1 MASNSRTRLELACV
15 LIPSFIA
22 LKALINPQIDNS
34 FMEKNSAKE
43 EIRILLERYAQI
55 MKGEKEIKS
64 KGEEM
69 TKKDLIRPLFER
81 VLGWNFEKDVT
92 AEEKISKGWVDYGFR
107 INGVPKFF
115 LEAKALSE
123 NLDDEK
129 FFRQAV
135 NYAYY
140 KRCPWAILTNFETVK
155 ILNAEWEAPNYLYS
169 HFMTIKCNEFLDR
182 FDDLWLLSKEGFEQ
196 GSLDKVAEKYGKRTK
211 KTSVDKQLL
220 SDFTKFR
227 DVLSKNIT
235 KLNQARKLTQE
246 ELDES
251 IQRILDRLIFI
262 RNCEDRGLEE
272 KKLWEARNET
282 KVWKKLKEVFAYY
295 DKNYDSK
302 IFTYDPTDAKKVH
315 LCDTL
320 DVDDSVMREIIESLY
335 RTKDKSISYDFSII
349 DADVLGT
356 VYEQYLSHILKKTE
370 KRATLTENHTH
381 KKEQGIYYTPTYI
394 VDYIVRNAL
403 RELLEEKNVNVE
415 KIKVLDPACGS
426 GSFLIKAFDVLNE
439 YYKQNAK
446 DYSQTQLDLD
456 TGTTFTRKVK
466 ILQDNIFG
474 VDLDKQAVEIAQ
486 LNLLLKI
493 AEKGHRLPLLE
504 RNIRCGNSLIE
515 DEKLAGDKAFK
526 WEEQFNEIMREGGF
540 DVVIG
545 NPPYVRQ
552 EELSEIKPYLEAN
565 FETYQGTA
573 DLFVYFF
580 EKELKLLKENG
591 YFGMI
596 VSNKWLK
603 AGYGQNL
610 RKFLSEFWIEEFID
624 FGDLKV
630 FADATTYPC
639 IIIMRKIKRQNKRI
653 KVCLVKDLNFVSLD
667 GYVKE
672 NSFTVNQNKLDN
684 SGWNFQNIT
693 IEKILEKIR
702 SSSLPLEEYSKA
714 GVYRGIVTG
723 LGKAFEIDQET
734 RNRLIREDEKSSEI
748 IKPYLAGKEV
758 RRYSINFKQ
767 KYLIFTR
774 RGVDI
779 SKYPSILR
787 YLEKFRNELTPK
799 KDEEQ
804 KVGRKP
810 GNYKWYEI
818 QDSTEYYEDFE
829 KPKLIYGKFTVAPR
843 FAIDKNGYFA
853 NSANFCLPTDDRQ
866 LLAILNSRL
875 GWFLIMNTCTQIQ
888 GGYQLIWKY
897 FKNIPIAK
905 KKSPE
910 LERLS
915 EKMISLSSRLVEMG
929 DKKIDERARIEDEI
943 EKTDSE
949 IDELVYRIYG
959 ITESEKK
966 IIEGN

>member
-1 MASNSRTRLELACV
+1 
-15 LIPSFIA
+15 
-22 LKALINPQIDNS
+22 
-34 FMEKNSAKE
+34 MEKNNAKE

-81 VLGWNFEKDVT
+81 VLGWNFEEDVT

-140 KRCPWAILTNFETVK
+140 KRCPWAVLTNFETVK

-196 GSLDKVAEKYGKRTK
+196 GSLDRVAEKYGKRTK

-220 SDFTKFR
+220 NDFTKFR
-227 DVLSKNIT
+227 DMLSKNIT
-235 KLNQARKLTQE
+235 KLNQAKNLTQS

-272 KKLWEARNET
+272 KKLWEARIEI

-302 IFTYDPTDAKKVH
+302 IFTYDPTDARNVH

-320 DVDDSVMREIIESLY
+320 DIDDSIMREIIESLY

-370 KRATLTENHTH
+370 KRATLTENHAH
-381 KKEQGIYYTPTYI
+381 KKEQGIYYTPTHI

-403 RELLEEKNVNVE
+403 RELLEEKNVNLK

-426 GSFLIKAFDVLNE
+426 GSFLIKVFDVLDE
-439 YYKQNAK
+439 HYQQNDK
-446 DYSQTQLDLD
+446 DYNQTQLDFK

-504 RNIRCGNSLIE
+504 RNIRRGNSLID
-515 DEKLAGDKAFK
+515 DESIAGNEAFK
-526 WEEQFNEIMREGGF
+526 WEKEFGEIMANGGF
-540 DVVIG
+540 SVIVG
-545 NPPYVRQ
+545 NPPYGA
-552 EELSEIKPYLEAN
+552 ELSETERN
-565 FETYQGTA
+565 FVSKKFRFAGSNKNTA
-573 DLFVYFF
+573 LLFI
-580 EKELKLLKENG
+580 EKSLGLINENG
-591 YFGMI
+591 HFGMI
-596 VSNKWLK
+596 VPKSLAFSQLWKLGRELIKNHLTKVVDVSK
-603 AGYGQNL
+603 AFEDVLLEQMIIILDKSAKTKEYVLQDIFS
-610 RKFLSEFWIEEFID
+610 KESISIDKKFID
-624 FGDLKV
+624 STDSIILHGEKRDFEIFKKMNQSSKYLSDVSKTSRGLPFQKYLVKDKTKYPVVKGKTISRYNFWSSKEFLPEEVIEKNKKK
-630 FADATTYPC
+630 ATFLQQPKIISQRIVAHVTKPKDH
-639 IIIMRKIKRQNKRI
+639 IIIMSALDREGLMNVDTVENTILTDKDYSLEFLLCLLNSKLISWYAYRYIFSKAIRTMDLDDYYLGKIPLPSTKI
-653 KVCLVKDLNFVSLD
+653 
-667 GYVKE
+667 
-672 NSFTVNQNKLDN
+672 DN
-684 SGWNFQNIT
+684 SVF
-693 IEKILEKIR
+693 
-702 SSSLPLEEYSKA
+702 
-714 GVYRGIVTG
+714 VG
-723 LGKAFEIDQET
+723 LAK
-734 RNRLIREDEKSSEI
+734 RML
-748 IKPYLAGKEV
+748 
-758 RRYSINFKQ
+758 SIN
-767 KYLIFTR
+767 
-774 RGVDI
+774 
-779 SKYPSILR
+779 
-787 YLEKFRNELTPK
+787 
-799 KDEEQ
+799 
-804 KVGRKP
+804 
-810 GNYKWYEI
+810 
-818 QDSTEYYEDFE
+818 
-829 KPKLIYGKFTVAPR
+829 
-843 FAIDKNGYFA
+843 
-853 NSANFCLPTDDRQ
+853 
-866 LLAILNSRL
+866 
-875 GWFLIMNTCTQIQ
+875 
-888 GGYQLIWKY
+888 
-897 FKNIPIAK
+897 
-905 KKSPE
+905 
-910 LERLS
+910 ERLVV
-915 EKMISLSSRLVEMG
+915 LG
-929 DKKIDERARIEDEI
+929 DKGTDERAKTEEERK
-943 EKTDSE
+943 KTDLE
-949 IDELVYRIYG
+949 IDEQVYRIYG
-959 ITESEKK
+959 ITENEKE
-966 IIEGN
+966 IIEGSLK

>member
-1 MASNSRTRLELACV
+1 LENNVGMRVTYIVLEGMASNSRTRLELACV
-15 LIPSFIA
+15 LIPSFIT

-81 VLGWNFEKDVT
+81 VLGWNFEEDVT

-140 KRCPWAILTNFETVK
+140 KRCPWAVLTNFETVK

-169 HFMTIKCNEFLDR
+169 HFMTIKCNEFLDI

-211 KTSVDKQLL
+211 KASVDKQLL
-220 SDFTKFR
+220 NDFTKFR

-235 KLNQARKLTQE
+235 KLNQAKNLTQS

-302 IFTYDPTDAKKVH
+302 IFTYDPTDARNVH

-320 DVDDSVMREIIESLY
+320 DIDDSIMREIIESLY

-370 KRATLTENHTH
+370 KRATLTENHAH

-403 RELLEEKNVNVE
+403 RELLEEKNVNLE

-426 GSFLIKAFDVLNE
+426 GSFLIKVFDVLNE
-439 YYKQNAK
+439 HYQQNK
-446 DYSQTQLDLD
+446 DYSQTQLDFK

-504 RNIRCGNSLIE
+504 RNIRRGNSLID
-515 DEKLAGDKAFK
+515 DESIAGNEAFK
-526 WEEQFNEIMREGGF
+526 WEKEFGEIMANGGF
-540 DVVIG
+540 SVIVG
-545 NPPYVRQ
+545 NPPYGA
-552 EELSEIKPYLEAN
+552 ELSETERN
-565 FETYQGTA
+565 FVSKKFRFAGSNKNTA
-573 DLFVYFF
+573 LLFI
-580 EKELKLLKENG
+580 EKSLGLINENG
-591 YFGMI
+591 HFGMI
-596 VSNKWLK
+596 VPKSLAFSQLWKLGRELIKNHLTKVVDVSK
-603 AGYGQNL
+603 AFEDVLLEQMIIILDKSAKTKEYVLQDIFS
-610 RKFLSEFWIEEFID
+610 KESISIDKKFID
-624 FGDLKV
+624 STDSIILHGEKRDFEIFKKMNQSSKYLSDVSKTSRGLPFQKYLVKDKTKYPVVKGKTISRYNFWSSEGFLPEEVIEKNKKKV
-630 FADATTYPC
+630 TFLQQPKIISQRIVAHVTKPKDH
-639 IIIMRKIKRQNKRI
+639 IIIMSALDREGLMNVDTVENTILTDKDYSLEFLLCLLNSKLISWYAYRYIFSKAIRTMDLDDYYLGKIPLPSI
-653 KVCLVKDLNFVSLD
+653 KI
-667 GYVKE
+667 
-672 NSFTVNQNKLDN
+672 DN
-684 SGWNFQNIT
+684 SVFVELANRM
-693 IEKILEKIR
+693 L
-702 SSSLPLEEYSKA
+702 SL
-714 GVYRGIVTG
+714 
-723 LGKAFEIDQET
+723 
-734 RNRLIREDEKSSEI
+734 N
-748 IKPYLAGKEV
+748 
-758 RRYSINFKQ
+758 
-767 KYLIFTR
+767 
-774 RGVDI
+774 
-779 SKYPSILR
+779 
-787 YLEKFRNELTPK
+787 
-799 KDEEQ
+799 
-804 KVGRKP
+804 
-810 GNYKWYEI
+810 
-818 QDSTEYYEDFE
+818 
-829 KPKLIYGKFTVAPR
+829 
-843 FAIDKNGYFA
+843 
-853 NSANFCLPTDDRQ
+853 
-866 LLAILNSRL
+866 
-875 GWFLIMNTCTQIQ
+875 
-888 GGYQLIWKY
+888 
-897 FKNIPIAK
+897 
-905 KKSPE
+905 
-910 LERLS
+910 ERLVVLGN
-915 EKMISLSSRLVEMG
+915 KG
-929 DKKIDERARIEDEI
+929 TDERVRIEEEK

-949 IDELVYRIYG
+949 IDELVYRIYE

-966 IIEGN
+966 IIEGSLK